1 MIRAAIVM
9 LLLTAPVLRA
19 QLLERPGNSQD
30 DPVEV
35 PRDLTGLSIKNPRVR
50 VIHTTDASQP
60 GGSMWLQ
67 QRDPWLGYQW
77 GRSLFQREF
86 READGVYG
94 DAGKQDGPLLPDGAT
109 RMQSRSHVNS
119 CAICHNT
126 PYRDAGAGATIAK
139 NGGFGRNTPHL
150 YGGGLMEMIGQQMRL
165 EAMSQADVNRDGWI
179 SLTEAKGRRCTITPA
194 PGAPRLDC
202 GSFEDANGDGWP
214 DLDLIFHPVIVDSEG
229 VRMPTAPNLKASGAE
244 GFRLDVQVFGFGH
257 LRAAN
262 RAPIASTVRAFAV
275 NTFDLHMGVQPYDPA
290 CLEDDDE
297 DGWSRPTNAGCPQPA
312 TMPSHD
318 RGAVLT
324 KAGISRDDPDRD
336 GYCHE
341 MSCGEL
347 DVLEWYALNH
357 PRPGRGRITAAVKAG
372 EQRFASIGCAVC
384 HVPDWQLHAAAPNAT
399 DIHARFAGDRR
410 FFDLEAAWNEK
421 TSRMEGRLVKLAR
434 AENGLTVPARGACR
448 VAGLYS
454 DFRYHEMGEGFAQM
468 QYDGTVVRRWR
479 TTPLWGAGS
488 TAPYGH
494 DGTSLT
500 LDSVI
505 RRHGGEAAA
514 AAASYA
520 ALSVEEQWQVT
531 AFLDSLVLYS
541 VDQLPC
547 DVDGDGTISESL
559 VVAGR
564 NTGIERLNPE
574 WLFRTPACIEG
585 ESANPRGETIRSFA
599 LTNHRAAYGL
609 DLEFLRDRD
618 GDTFPDR
625 MDDAPDEAGMH
636 DGTR

>member
-1 MIRAAIVM
+1 MNRTALV
-9 LLLTAPVLRA
+9 LLLSTPLLRA
-19 QLLERPGNSQD
+19 QLLERPGNSRD
-30 DPVEV
+30 DPVEA
-35 PRDLTGLSIKNPRVR
+35 PRDLTGMSLKNPRIR
-50 VIHTTDASQP
+50 VVHTTDADLP

-67 QRDPWLGYQW
+67 QRDPWLGWQW

-94 DAGKQDGPLLPDGAT
+94 DAGLNDGPLLPDGAT
-109 RMQSRSHVNS
+109 HMQSRSHVNS
-119 CAICHNT
+119 CAVCHNI

-139 NGGFGRNTPHL
+139 NGGLGRTTPHL
-150 YGGGLMEMIGQQMRL
+150 YGGGLMEMIGQQMRA
-165 EAMSQADVNRDGWI
+165 EATRQADVNRDGWI
-179 SLTEAKGRRCTITPA
+179 SLSEAKGRRCIITPV
-194 PGAPRLDC
+194 PGAAPLDC
-202 GSFEDANGDGWP
+202 GSFEDTNGDGWP
-214 DLDLIFHPVIVDSEG
+214 DLDLIFHPVLVDSEG
-229 VRMPTAPNLKASGAE
+229 VRMPTAPNLKEPGAA

-257 LRAAN
+257 LRAPN

-290 CLEDDDE
+290 CLEDDDQ

-347 DVLEWYALNH
+347 DMLEWYALNH
-357 PRPGRGRITAAVKAG
+357 PRPGRGRITDAVKAG
-372 EQRFASIGCAVC
+372 EQRFASLGCAAC
-384 HVPDWQLHAAAPNAT
+384 HVPDWHIAE
-399 DIHARFAGDRR
+399 DRR
-410 FFDLEAAWNEK
+410 FFDLEVAWSDK
-421 TSRMEGRLVKLAR
+421 ADRMEGRLVNLSR
-434 AENGLTVPARGACR
+434 TENGRTLPARRAFQ
-448 VAGLYS
+448 VPGLYS
-454 DFRYHEMGEGFAQM
+454 DFRYHDMGESFAQM
-468 QYDGTVVRRWR
+468 QYDGSIVRRWR

-494 DGTSLT
+494 DGASLT
-500 LDSVI
+500 LDAVI

-514 AAASYA
+514 AAAAYA
-520 ALSVEEQWQVT
+520 ALTAEQQSQVT
-531 AFLDSLVLYS
+531 AFLESLVLYS

-547 DVDGDGTISESL
+547 DIDGDGRISTDF
-559 VVAGR
+559 VGGGR
-564 NTGIERLNPE
+564 NTGMERLNPE
-574 WLFRTPACIEG
+574 WLFRIPGIIEG
-585 ESANPRGETIRSFA
+585 EITNPRGEPVRSFA
-599 LTNHRAAYGL
+599 LTNVAGAYGL

-625 MDDAPDEAGMH
+625 TDDAPDVPGVR
-636 DGTR
+636 DGVK